1 MGQRMNEE
9 NQEQDQKD
17 EIAGKQEEPGQIVSE
32 KVEKKREEKP
42 KKKRLRIQGA
52 AWRRLDNTAKLFAAV
67 SGEDLSSVFRISAVL
82 KEKVDPGLLQRA
94 LVRTLPEFE
103 NFRVKLRKGFFWYY
117 FETNNRNPGVEEEQ
131 SAPCRFID
139 PHRGARFPFRVSY
152 YGCRINFEVFH
163 GLTDGLGALRFASRL
178 TEHYLE
184 LVKKLPV
191 MVQEREFSPLLE
203 DDYLRHYRKLPH
215 RHYNSRPAIAIQG
228 EFLPFDQMA
237 VLQGT
242 IEVSALKTEC
252 RKVGVSITKYLAA
265 VLLWAIIQ
273 TETDGKTLKRPVAL
287 NLPVNLRSFFESE
300 TLANFF
306 AVVNISWAA
315 GKAPEALEEVIASVS
330 RQMDEQIVK
339 ERLEETISYNV
350 SNEKK
355 WYVRAIP
362 LFVKHLAMQ
371 LIFLHTSRA
380 HTMTFSNIGPAQVR
394 EELKDSIEGFQLL
407 VGASPKQR
415 MKCGAVAYDGKLCLS
430 FTSAMAE
437 NRLPEFFFH
446 LLEEKGIRVERESN
460 GITDTEHDKGR
471 YPVIA
476 QDRERVRRAVRGFY
490 VSLVLVS
497 LLAGL
502 TNLATYHRIPFKW
515 SLLTAGAAAYVAM
528 TLRFSVMRHASLA
541 GTLVRQS
548 LGIQAIL
555 LLIDAL
561 TGLRGW
567 SVDYAIPCVALFE
580 VAAVLLMMLVNRMNW
595 QIYFMYQITIT
606 FLSFVPL
613 IFWKIGWTH
622 HPLLTVLAAGVSVA
636 ALAATVILGD
646 RSVKR
651 ELKRRF
657 HV

>member
-1 MGQRMNEE
+1 MALSG
-9 NQEQDQKD
+9 
-17 EIAGKQEEPGQIVSE
+17 IQIF
-32 KVEKKREEKP
+32 KMLP
-42 KKKRLRIQGA
+42 KKNCKECGCPTCMAFSMKVAQGA
-52 AWRRLDNTAKLFAAV
+52 LKIEQCPHVSSEALEALSEATAPPMKTIKVGTGEGEYTLGGETVLYRHEKTYVNKTRYAV
-67 SGEDLSSVFRISAVL
+67 SLCSCMDDATIDAKIAAIPAVDYERIGERMHLEMIYV
-82 KEKVDPGLLQRA
+82 
-94 LVRTLPEFE
+94 
-103 NFRVKLRKGFFWYY
+103 NY
-117 FETNNRNPGVEEEQ
+117 
-131 SAPCRFID
+131 
-139 PHRGARFPFRVSY
+139 GA
-152 YGCRINFEVFH
+152 EA
-163 GLTDGLGALRFASRL
+163 GADK
-178 TEHYLE
+178 YLE

-191 MVQEREFSPLLE
+191 MVQEREFSPLRE

-446 LLEEKGIRVERESN
+446 FLEEKGIRVERESN
-460 GITDTEHDKGR
+460 GITDTKHDKGR

-595 QIYFMYQITIT
+595 QSYFMYQITIT

-622 HPLLTVLAAGVSVA
+622 HPRLTVLAAGVSVA

>member
-1 MGQRMNEE
+1 MALSG
-9 NQEQDQKD
+9 
-17 EIAGKQEEPGQIVSE
+17 IQIF
-32 KVEKKREEKP
+32 KMLP
-42 KKKRLRIQGA
+42 KKNCKECGCPTCMAFSMKVAQGA
-52 AWRRLDNTAKLFAAV
+52 LKIEQCPHVSSEALEALSEATAPPMKTIKVGTGEGEYTLGGETVLYRHEKTYVNKTRYAV
-67 SGEDLSSVFRISAVL
+67 SLCSCMDDATIDAKIAAIPAVDYERIGERMH
-82 KEKVDPGLLQRA
+82 
-94 LVRTLPEFE
+94 
-103 NFRVKLRKGFFWYY
+103 
-117 FETNNRNPGVEEEQ
+117 VEM
-131 SAPCRFID
+131 IYVNY
-139 PHRGARFPFRVSY
+139 GA
-152 YGCRINFEVFH
+152 EA
-163 GLTDGLGALRFASRL
+163 GADK
-178 TEHYLE
+178 YLE

-191 MVQEREFSPLLE
+191 MVQEREFSPLRE

-446 LLEEKGIRVERESN
+446 FLEEKGIRVERESN

-595 QIYFMYQITIT
+595 QSYFMYQITIT

-622 HPLLTVLAAGVSVA
+622 HPRLTVLAAGVSVA

-657 HV
+657 HM